1 MKLSEG
7 FEFAD
12 NRNLPEVNILMLL
25 EYMLESNRYN
35 AAEIRI
41 AKELLRTKD
50 IYIDTAIGYV
60 ELKREDNICTVKCRL
75 ESEHV
80 VEKKLYIVSAVIDE
94 SSDTIVK
101 IECQECEGCR
111 HAIFFALWLIRHL
124 YDDPENSVSY
134 WTKPIFAEADKVKF
148 VKAKDLI
155 YSEEERDSDDAESME
170 TEPLPERDNSILESF
185 LQECKRRNVK
195 SALTKYF
202 SEDSESD

>member
-170 TEPLPERDNSILESF
+170 TEPLPERDNSVLEAF